1 MNSRKKMSC
10 FSFNPY
16 LGAMERYIV
25 AKESYD
31 ENPNNDGQ
39 ESGRRQLYR
48 RTKISPRKALHEI
61 SKNEL
66 LSPVKKSPSKGILNK
81 NGILKKHLYSN
92 FQQRNPI

>member
-1 MNSRKKMSC
+1 
-10 FSFNPY
+10 
-16 LGAMERYIV
+16 MERYIV

-81 NGILKKHLYSN
+81 NGIKNICTTVFNKEIQFKPL
-92 FQQRNPI
+92 FRIT

>member
-1 MNSRKKMSC
+1 
-10 FSFNPY
+10 
-16 LGAMERYIV
+16 MERYIV

-66 LSPVKKSPSKGILNK
+66 LSPVKKSPSKG
-81 NGILKKHLYSN
+81 KKIKIRSFCIFFKYT
-92 FQQRNPI
+92 

>member
-1 MNSRKKMSC
+1 
-10 FSFNPY
+10 
-16 LGAMERYIV
+16 MERYIV

-81 NGILKKHLYSN
+81 NDISKNICTTIVNKEIQFKPL
-92 FQQRNPI
+92 F

>member
-1 MNSRKKMSC
+1 MISRKKMSC
-10 FSFNPY
+10 FSFNPN

-81 NGILKKHLYSN
+81 NGILKT
-92 FQQRNPI
+92 FVQ